1 MRYFP
6 FKSLL
11 FLLMAALLAAPLAPQ
26 GLPTSATA
34 NDGPSGC
41 HEDAPMVPAPAPST
55 HQCCQSGHDSAILLA
70 SSSSGLSLHV
80 LTLIDLP
87 QGAVPLAVLHTLP
100 GLAIAYGDP
109 PMLLP
114 LRV

>member
-1 MRYFP
+1 MRQFP
-6 FKSLL
+6 LKALL
-11 FLLMAALLAAPLAPQ
+11 VLLMAAVIAAPLGVQ
-26 GLPTSATA
+26 GLPTSAAKDRPT
-34 NDGPSGC
+34 GC
-41 HEDAPMVPAPAPST
+41 HEDAPMLPAPAPSS